1 MFTVEMGFCGL
12 PPFPQRARKGWG
24 TRISVNA
31 RIENALAFQLFYI
44 KPEADEEEGDG
55 DEADAE
61 TDAAV
66 IALDHR
72 VVAGFTVRRGDLHA
86 DLNVLIDEVSL
97 EAVDCYAGLGECVA
111 CLILI
116 EAGLTDFHAGS
127 LGATER
133 LVSAVDRL
141 IELGEVVEDVGT
153 GAIAMI
159 VGRVAAHAHA
169 SGAGTKHGIGRLV
182 NTVVAVADDA
192 AGKTLIRKGLAVGAL
207 LVHLGLEDVAVCA
220 DVLNLVYAGRNSAVV
235 SVASGA
241 GGRAEVAANRE
252 GLVVRLGLEDVAVC
266 ADVLNLVYA
275 GRNSAVVSVAS
286 GAGGR
291 AEVAA
296 NRERLVVNAGVVVG
310 ELIGG
315 NAVGLHV

>member
-31 RIENALAFQLFYI
+31 RIENALAFQLLYI
-44 KPEADEEEGDG
+44 KPEADEKEGDG

-66 IALDHR
+66 IALDHC
-72 VVAGFTVRRGDLHA
+72 VVASFTVGRGDLHA
-86 DLNVLIDEVSL
+86 GLNVLIDEVG
-97 EAVDCYAGLGECVA
+97 VKGMDGYAGHGESVTSLV
-111 CLILI
+111 LIK
-116 EAGLTDFHAGS
+116 AGLADFHACG

-133 LVSAVDRL
+133 LVGAVDRL
-141 IELGEVVEDVGT
+141 IKRGEVVEDVGA

-159 VGRVAAHAHA
+159 VGGVAAHAHA
-169 SGAGTKHGIGRLV
+169 SGAGTKDGIGRLV

-192 AGKTLIRKGLAVGAL
+192 AGKTLIRKGLAVGTL
-207 LVHLGLEDVAVCA
+207 QVHLGLEDVAVCA
-220 DVLNLVYAGRNSAVV
+220 DVLNLVYAGRNSSVV
-235 SVASGA
+235 SVAGGA
-241 GGRAEVAANRE
+241 GG
-252 GLVVRLGLEDVAVC
+252 C
-266 ADVLNLVYA
+266 
-275 GRNSAVVSVAS
+275 
-286 GAGGR
+286 

-310 ELIGG
+310 KLIGG
-315 NAVGLHV
+315 DAVGLHRSEEHTSELQSP